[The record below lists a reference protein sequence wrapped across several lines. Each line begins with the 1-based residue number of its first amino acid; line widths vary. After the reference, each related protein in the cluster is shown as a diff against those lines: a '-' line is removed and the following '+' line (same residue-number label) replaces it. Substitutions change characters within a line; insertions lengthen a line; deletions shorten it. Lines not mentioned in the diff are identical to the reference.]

1 MEVTSVFSK
10 HFKRFFRRPLET
22 ARAIF
27 PGWKTVL
34 FFIFLIL
41 PLAVSLGGDKA
52 KLTVTN
58 GTDHYLHVI
67 ADGESSLYVSPGRG
81 TTFQS
86 DGPTDFVVNVF
97 YSPGQGISGHA
108 TRTIRVVPF
117 QPASSG
123 CGLSGSRGFHCSTE
137 PASGGS
143 VVWEITPDSL
153 QALAE
158 Q

>member
-1 MEVTSVFSK
+1 
-10 HFKRFFRRPLET
+10 
-22 ARAIF
+22 
-27 PGWKTVL
+27 L

-41 PLAVSLGGDKA
+41 QLAVSLGVDKA

-67 ADGESSLYVSPGRG
+67 VDGESSLYVSPGRG

-97 YSPGQGISGHA
+97 YSPGQGISGQA
-108 TRTIRVVPF
+108 TRTIRVLPF
-117 QPASSG
+117 QAHSSG
-123 CGLSGSRGFHCSTE
+123 CGLSSGSRGFHCSTE